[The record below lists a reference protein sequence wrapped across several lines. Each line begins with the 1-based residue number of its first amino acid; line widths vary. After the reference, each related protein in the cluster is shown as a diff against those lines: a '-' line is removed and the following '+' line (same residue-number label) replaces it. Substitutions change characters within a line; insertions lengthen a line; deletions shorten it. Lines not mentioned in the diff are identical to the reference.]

1 MQLNRISSAICHLV
15 LSSSHDVGLWLCVR
29 LRTPMNF
36 VFFHALKKKSLKAT
50 SISCTFQI
58 KVKLTEIRPS
68 DFGKPS
74 LKKHLIFLQCTFS
87 FTLH

>member
-36 VFFHALKKKSLKAT
+36 VFLPCTEKKSLKVT
-50 SISCTFQI
+50 SICTFQI
-58 KVKLTEIRPS
+58 KVKLTEIRS
-68 DFGKPS
+68 I
-74 LKKHLIFLQCTFS
+74 LTF
-87 FTLH
+87 

>member
-15 LSSSHDVGLWLCVR
+15 LNSSHDVGLWLCVR

-36 VFFHALKKKSLKAT
+36 VFLPCTEKKSLKVT

-58 KVKLTEIRPS
+58 KVKLTEIRS
-68 DFGKPS
+68 I
-74 LKKHLIFLQCTFS
+74 LTF
-87 FTLH
+87 